1 MQNAGAAGVNYE
13 GCNDANE
20 IAPQVCGGQKTFL
33 NLRVDAGGRLDWH
46 QGFTMDLGI
55 EGKVAMVA
63 AASQGLGFAIAKALG
78 AEGARVSIAARKTE
92 TIRAAA
98 ARIEEQTGAQVMA
111 CVADVASAEAI
122 EAWHRATVERFG
134 GVDMLVT
141 NSGGPPAGMASG
153 FDDAAWH
160 GAFELLIMSAVR
172 TVRAVLPSME
182 ARGGGS
188 ILMLTSSSVKNPI
201 PNLGLSNVL
210 RPSVAALVK
219 TLADELA
226 SKHIRVNQLIPG
238 RIATERLSYL
248 DDANAK
254 RAGITLEEQR
264 QRSMGAIPLGRYGAP
279 EEFARAAAF
288 LLSPAA
294 GYITGA
300 TLQVDGG
307 AIRSIG

>member
-1 MQNAGAAGVNYE
+1 
-13 GCNDANE
+13 
-20 IAPQVCGGQKTFL
+20 
-33 NLRVDAGGRLDWH
+33 
-46 QGFTMDLGI
+46 
-55 EGKVAMVA
+55 MVA
-63 AASQGLGFAIAKALG
+63 AASQGLGFAIAQALA
-78 AEGARVSIAARKTE
+78 AEGAHVSIAARKEE

-98 ARIEEQTGAQVMA
+98 DRIAEQTGAQVSWS
-111 CVADVASAEAI
+111 VADVGSAETI
-122 EAWHRATVERFG
+122 EAWHHATLERLG

-141 NSGGPPAGMASG
+141 NSGGPPAGPASG
-153 FDDAAWH
+153 FDDAAWRN
-160 GAFELLIMSAVR
+160 AFELLVMSAVR
-172 TVRAVLPSME
+172 TVRVVLPTME

-201 PNLGLSNVL
+201 PNLGLSNVI
-210 RPSVAALVK
+210 RPSVSALVK

-226 SKHIRVNQLIPG
+226 VKKIRVNQLVPG
-238 RIATERLSYL
+238 RIATERLTYL

-264 QRSMGAIPLGRYGAP
+264 KRSAGAIPLGRYGQP

-288 LLSPAA
+288 LLSDAA

-307 AIRSIG
+307 AIRSI